1 VREAESLVVE
11 VRITLLPDGSL
22 AGEPQLLSV
31 GSVSNPLSQI
41 AAEAAIRAVVQCA
54 PFGDILRPEKYA
66 LWQQIDF
73 VFDPRHMLGG

>member
-1 VREAESLVVE
+1 
-11 VRITLLPDGSL
+11 LLPDGSL
-22 AGEPQLLSV
+22 AGDPQLLSV
-31 GSVSNPLSQI
+31 SSVSNPLAQI

-73 VFDPRHMLGG
+73 VFDPRQMLGG